1 VSEMGQVCCQSESTG
16 QIRQDRLS
24 SVLMSGAL
32 YVRGRHPALIRAS
45 ATPVAHVRG
54 NSASP
59 SKERSVPGFRC
70 TLRSQRL
77 ADAMIK
83 AFHDIRA
90 KYVSTWNMTLTIRER
105 LILLSG
111 SG

>member
-24 SVLMSGAL
+24 SVLMSGVL

-45 ATPVAHVRG
+45 ATPAAHVRG

-59 SKERSVPGFRC
+59 SEARSVPGFRRP
-70 TLRSQRL
+70 LRSQRW
-77 ADAMIK
+77 ADA
-83 AFHDIRA
+83 
-90 KYVSTWNMTLTIRER
+90 VSEAMSRYP
-105 LILLSG
+105 SQKH
-111 SG
+111 